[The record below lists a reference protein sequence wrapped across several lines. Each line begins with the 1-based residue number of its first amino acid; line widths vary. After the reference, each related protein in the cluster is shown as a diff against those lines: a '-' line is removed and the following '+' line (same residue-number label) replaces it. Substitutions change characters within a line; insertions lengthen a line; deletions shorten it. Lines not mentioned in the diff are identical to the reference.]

1 MKAANYIFYICS
13 LIEKNNTMKKT
24 IVMLLTGALFYNA
37 QAQQA
42 VGRPET
48 LQRFKNTTTMV
59 VLENNPMLEYN
70 FKIKETVEKHWDISK
85 YEIITFSTSEFEKA
99 RMDSTKSF
107 LVRNTVYNDKDK
119 TKSKFDYLCVELG
132 GDYEYIRQMPDIAS
146 VPICY
151 SGVDEESYGYK
162 LGLLCRFLQNHI
174 KLTTE
179 NPKLTSKNILKY
191 YNSQMADIHDKTL
204 YLVKEELNPDL
215 NTEAKIK
222 ALYPYKFKI
231 VSRKEVEDAI
241 DRRDPDVVLLHKVG
255 PEGTRKKDVRCY
267 KVIVGASD
275 ARLYYF
281 AWHMISDKAKEG
293 MLAKDFQKLAKA
305 KKK

>member
-1 MKAANYIFYICS
+1 
-13 LIEKNNTMKKT
+13 MKKT
-24 IVMLLTGALFYNA
+24 LAIAFASALFCNV

-42 VGRPET
+42 VGTPEN

-59 VLENNPMLEYN
+59 VLDNNPLLEYN
-70 FKIKETVEKHWDISK
+70 FKIKETVEKHWNINK
-85 YEIITFSTSEFEKA
+85 YDVVTFSSADFEKA
-99 RMDSTKSF
+99 RKDSTKAF
-107 LVRNTVYNDKDK
+107 LMRNTVYNDRDK

-151 SGVDEESYGYK
+151 NGVDEASYGYK
-162 LGLLCRFLQNHI
+162 LGLLCQFLQNHI

-222 ALYPYKFKI
+222 SLYPYKFKI
-231 VSRKEVEDAI
+231 VSREEVEAAI
-241 DRRDPDVVLLHKVG
+241 DRHDPDVVLLHKVG
-255 PEGTRKKDVRCY
+255 PEGTRKKEVRCY

-281 AWHMISDKAKEG
+281 AYHMISDKNKEG

>member
-1 MKAANYIFYICS
+1 M
-13 LIEKNNTMKKT
+13 
-24 IVMLLTGALFYNA
+24 
-37 QAQQA
+37 
-42 VGRPET
+42 
-48 LQRFKNTTTMV
+48 
-59 VLENNPMLEYN
+59 
-70 FKIKETVEKHWDISK
+70 
-85 YEIITFSTSEFEKA
+85 
-99 RMDSTKSF
+99 
-107 LVRNTVYNDKDK
+107 RNTVYNDRDK

-151 SGVDEESYGYK
+151 NGVDEASYGYK
-162 LGLLCRFLQNHI
+162 LGLLCQFLQNHI

-204 YLVKEELNPDL
+204 YLVKDELNPDL

-222 ALYPYKFKI
+222 SLYPYKFKI
-231 VSRKEVEDAI
+231 VSREEVEAAI
-241 DRRDPDVVLLHKVG
+241 DRHDPDVVLLHKVG
-255 PEGTRKKDVRCY
+255 PEGTRKKEVRCY

-281 AWHMISDKAKEG
+281 AYHMISDKNKEG

>member
-1 MKAANYIFYICS
+1 
-13 LIEKNNTMKKT
+13 MKKT
-24 IVMLLTGALFYNA
+24 LAIAFASALFCNA

-42 VGRPET
+42 VGTPEN

-59 VLENNPMLEYN
+59 VLDNNPLLEYN
-70 FKIKETVEKHWDISK
+70 FKIKETVEKHWNINK
-85 YEIITFSTSEFEKA
+85 YDVVTFSSADFEKA
-99 RMDSTKSF
+99 RKDSTKAF
-107 LVRNTVYNDKDK
+107 LMRNTVYNDRDK

-151 SGVDEESYGYK
+151 NGVDEASYGYK
-162 LGLLCRFLQNHI
+162 LGLLCQFLQNHI

-222 ALYPYKFKI
+222 SLYPYKFKI
-231 VSRKEVEDAI
+231 VSREEVEAAI
-241 DRRDPDVVLLHKVG
+241 DRHDPNVVLLHKVG

-281 AWHMISDKAKEG
+281 AYHMISDKNKEG

>member
-1 MKAANYIFYICS
+1 
-13 LIEKNNTMKKT
+13 MKKT
-24 IVMLLTGALFYNA
+24 LVIALASALFYNA

-42 VGRPET
+42 VGTPDNLR
-48 LQRFKNTTTMV
+48 RFKNTTTMV
-59 VLENNPMLEYN
+59 VLDNNPLLEYN
-70 FKIKETVEKHWDISK
+70 FKIKESVEKHWNINK
-85 YEIITFSTSEFEKA
+85 YDVVTFSSADFEKA
-99 RMDSTKSF
+99 RKDSTKAF
-107 LVRNTVYNDKDK
+107 LMRNTVYNDKDK

-151 SGVDEESYGYK
+151 NGVEESSYGYK
-162 LGLLCRFLQNHI
+162 LGLLCQFLQNHI

-222 ALYPYKFKI
+222 SLYPYKFKI
-231 VSRKEVEDAI
+231 VSREEVEAAI
-241 DRRDPDVVLLHKVG
+241 DRHDPDVVLLHKVG

-267 KVIVGASD
+267 KVIVGAAD
-275 ARLYYF
+275 AKLYYF
-281 AWHMISDKAKEG
+281 SWHMISDKAKEG

>member
-1 MKAANYIFYICS
+1 MGAMFYS
-13 LIEKNNTMKKT
+13 
-24 IVMLLTGALFYNA
+24 A

-42 VGRPET
+42 VGRPES
-48 LQRFKNTTTMV
+48 LKRFKNTTTMV
-59 VLENNPMLEYN
+59 VLEKNPMLEYN
-70 FKIKETVEKHWDISK
+70 FKIKETVEKHWTISN
-85 YEIITFSTSEFEKA
+85 YEVLTFSTSDFEKA
-99 RMDSTKSF
+99 RRDSTKSF
-107 LVRNTVYNDKDK
+107 LVKNTVYNEKDQ

-132 GDYEYIRQMPDIAS
+132 GDYEFVRQMPDIAS

-151 SGVDEESYGYK
+151 TGVDEESYGYK
-162 LGLLCRFLQNHI
+162 LGLLCEFLQNHI
-174 KLTTE
+174 KLTSE
-179 NPKLTSKNILKY
+179 NPQLNSKNILKY

-215 NTEAKIK
+215 NTEAQIK
-222 ALYPYKFKI
+222 AVYPYKFKI
-231 VSRKEVEDAI
+231 VSREEVEAAI
-241 DRRDPDVVLLHKVG
+241 DRKDPDVVLLHKVG
-255 PEGTRKKDVRCY
+255 PEGTRKKEVRCY
-267 KVIVGASD
+267 KVIIGAAD

>member
-1 MKAANYIFYICS
+1 
-13 LIEKNNTMKKT
+13 MKKLFAIMT
-24 IVMLLTGALFYNA
+24 IGAFVYNA

-42 VGRPET
+42 VGTSEQLNT
-48 LQRFKNTTTMV
+48 FKNTTTMV
-59 VLENNPMLEYN
+59 VLENNPLMEYN
-70 FKIKETVEKHWDISK
+70 SKIKETVEKHWDISK
-85 YEIITFSTSEFEKA
+85 YEIITFSTAEFDKA
-99 RMDSTKSF
+99 RMDPTKSF
-107 LVRNTVYNDKDK
+107 LVRNTYYNDKDK

-132 GDYEYIRQMPDIAS
+132 GDYEYVRQMPDIAS

-151 SGVDEESYGYK
+151 SGVEEESYGYK

-179 NPKLTSKNILKY
+179 NPQLNKKNILKY

-204 YLVKEELNPDL
+204 YLVKDELNPDL

-231 VSRKEVEDAI
+231 VSREDVEAAI

-267 KVIVGASD
+267 KVIVGAAD

>member
-1 MKAANYIFYICS
+1 
-13 LIEKNNTMKKT
+13 MKKLFAIMT
-24 IVMLLTGALFYNA
+24 IGAFACNA

-42 VGRPET
+42 VGT
-48 LQRFKNTTTMV
+48 SDQIQAFKKTTTMV
-59 VLENNPMLEYN
+59 VLENNPLLEYN
-70 FKIKETVEKHWDISK
+70 LKIKETVEKHWDISK
-85 YEIITFSTSEFEKA
+85 YEVITFSTAEFDKA
-99 RMDSTKSF
+99 RMDPSKSF
-107 LVRNTVYNDKDK
+107 LMKNTVYNEKDK

-132 GDYEYIRQMPDIAS
+132 GDYEYVRQMPDIAS

-151 SGVDEESYGYK
+151 NGVDEESYGYK

-174 KLTTE
+174 KLTSE
-179 NPKLTSKNILKY
+179 NPQLNKKNILKY

-215 NTEAKIK
+215 NTETKIK
-222 ALYPYKFKI
+222 SLYPYKFKI
-231 VSRKEVEDAI
+231 VSREEAEAAI

-267 KVIVGASD
+267 KAIVGAAD

-293 MLAKDFQKLAKA
+293 MLAKDFKKLAKA

>member
-1 MKAANYIFYICS
+1 
-13 LIEKNNTMKKT
+13 MKKT
-24 IVMLLTGALFYNA
+24 LAIAFASALFCNA

-42 VGRPET
+42 VGTPEN

-59 VLENNPMLEYN
+59 VLDNNPLLEYN
-70 FKIKETVEKHWDISK
+70 FKIKETVEKHWNINK
-85 YEIITFSTSEFEKA
+85 YDVVTFSSADFEKA
-99 RMDSTKSF
+99 RKDSTKAF
-107 LVRNTVYNDKDK
+107 LMRNTVYNDRDK

-151 SGVDEESYGYK
+151 NGVDEASYSYK
-162 LGLLCRFLQNHI
+162 LGLLCQFLQNHI

-222 ALYPYKFKI
+222 SLYPYKFKI
-231 VSRKEVEDAI
+231 VSREEVEAAI
-241 DRRDPDVVLLHKVG
+241 DRHDPNVVLLHKVG

-281 AWHMISDKAKEG
+281 AYHMISDKNKEG

>member
-1 MKAANYIFYICS
+1 
-13 LIEKNNTMKKT
+13 MKKT
-24 IVMLLTGALFYNA
+24 LAIAFASALFCNA

-42 VGRPET
+42 VGTPEN

-59 VLENNPMLEYN
+59 VLDNNPLLEYN
-70 FKIKETVEKHWDISK
+70 FKIKETVEKHWNINK
-85 YEIITFSTSEFEKA
+85 YDVVTFSSADFEKA
-99 RMDSTKSF
+99 RKDSTKAF
-107 LVRNTVYNDKDK
+107 LMRNTVYNDRDK

-151 SGVDEESYGYK
+151 NGVDEASYGYK
-162 LGLLCRFLQNHI
+162 LGLLCQFLQNHI

-222 ALYPYKFKI
+222 SLYPYKFKI
-231 VSRKEVEDAI
+231 VSREEVEAAI
-241 DRRDPDVVLLHKVG
+241 DRHDPDVVLLHKVG
-255 PEGTRKKDVRCY
+255 PEGTRKKEVRCY
-267 KVIVGASD
+267 KVIVGAAD

-281 AWHMISDKAKEG
+281 AYHMISDKNKEG

>member
-1 MKAANYIFYICS
+1 
-13 LIEKNNTMKKT
+13 MKKT
-24 IVMLLTGALFYNA
+24 LAIAFASALFCNA

-42 VGRPET
+42 VGTPEN

-59 VLENNPMLEYN
+59 VLDNNPLLEYN
-70 FKIKETVEKHWDISK
+70 FKIKETVEKHWNINK
-85 YEIITFSTSEFEKA
+85 YDVVTFSSADFEKA
-99 RMDSTKSF
+99 RKDSTKAF
-107 LVRNTVYNDKDK
+107 LMRNTVYNDRDK

-151 SGVDEESYGYK
+151 NGVDEASYGYK
-162 LGLLCRFLQNHI
+162 LGLLCQFLQNHI

-222 ALYPYKFKI
+222 SLYPYKFKI
-231 VSRKEVEDAI
+231 VSREEAEAAI

-267 KVIVGASD
+267 KAIVGAAD

-293 MLAKDFQKLAKA
+293 MLAKDFKKLAKA

>member
-1 MKAANYIFYICS
+1 
-13 LIEKNNTMKKT
+13 MKKT
-24 IVMLLTGALFYNA
+24 LAIAFASALFCNA

-42 VGRPET
+42 VGTPEN

-59 VLENNPMLEYN
+59 VLDNNPLLEYN
-70 FKIKETVEKHWDISK
+70 FKIKETVEKHWNINK
-85 YEIITFSTSEFEKA
+85 YDVVTFSSADFEKA
-99 RMDSTKSF
+99 RKDSTKAF
-107 LVRNTVYNDKDK
+107 LMRNTVYNDRDK

-151 SGVDEESYGYK
+151 NGVDEASYGYK
-162 LGLLCRFLQNHI
+162 LGLLCQFLQNHI

-222 ALYPYKFKI
+222 SLYPYKFKI
-231 VSRKEVEDAI
+231 VSREEVEGAI
-241 DRRDPDVVLLHKVG
+241 DRHDPDVVLLHKVG
-255 PEGTRKKDVRCY
+255 PEGTRKKEVRCY
-267 KVIVGASD
+267 KVIVGAAD

-281 AWHMISDKAKEG
+281 AYHMISDKNKEG

>member
-1 MKAANYIFYICS
+1 
-13 LIEKNNTMKKT
+13 MKKT
-24 IVMLLTGALFYNA
+24 LAIAFASALFCNA

-42 VGRPET
+42 VGTPEN

-59 VLENNPMLEYN
+59 VLDNNPLLEYN
-70 FKIKETVEKHWDISK
+70 FKIKETVEKHWNINK
-85 YEIITFSTSEFEKA
+85 YDVVTFSSADFEKA
-99 RMDSTKSF
+99 RKDSTKAF
-107 LVRNTVYNDKDK
+107 LMRNTVYNDRDK

-151 SGVDEESYGYK
+151 NGVDEASYGYK
-162 LGLLCRFLQNHI
+162 LGLLCQFLQNHI

-204 YLVKEELNPDL
+204 YLVKDELNPDL

-222 ALYPYKFKI
+222 SLYPYKFKI
-231 VSRKEVEDAI
+231 VSREEVEAAI
-241 DRRDPDVVLLHKVG
+241 DRHDPDVVLLHKVG
-255 PEGTRKKDVRCY
+255 PEGTRKKEVRCY
-267 KVIVGASD
+267 KVIVGAAD

-281 AWHMISDKAKEG
+281 AYHMISDKNKEG

>member
-1 MKAANYIFYICS
+1 
-13 LIEKNNTMKKT
+13 MKKT
-24 IVMLLTGALFYNA
+24 IAMLLACAFAYNA
-37 QAQQA
+37 QAQQT
-42 VGRPET
+42 VGRPES

-59 VLENNPMLEYN
+59 VLDNNPLLEYN
-70 FKIKETVEKHWDISK
+70 FKIKETVEKHWNINK
-85 YEIITFSTSEFEKA
+85 YDVVTFSSADFEKA
-99 RMDSTKSF
+99 RKDSTKAF
-107 LVRNTVYNDKDK
+107 LMRNTVYNDKDK

-151 SGVDEESYGYK
+151 NGVEESSYGYK
-162 LGLLCRFLQNHI
+162 LGLLCQFLQNHI

-179 NPKLTSKNILKY
+179 NPNLTSKNILKY

-222 ALYPYKFKI
+222 SLYPYKFKI
-231 VSRKEVEDAI
+231 VSREEVEAAI
-241 DRRDPDVVLLHKVG
+241 DRHDPDVVLLHKVG

-267 KVIVGASD
+267 KVIVGAAD

-281 AWHMISDKAKEG
+281 AWHMISDKNKEG

>member
-1 MKAANYIFYICS
+1 
-13 LIEKNNTMKKT
+13 MKKT
-24 IVMLLTGALFYNA
+24 LAIAFASALFCNA

-42 VGRPET
+42 VGTPEN

-59 VLENNPMLEYN
+59 VLDNNPLLEYN
-70 FKIKETVEKHWDISK
+70 FKIKETVEKHWNINK
-85 YEIITFSTSEFEKA
+85 YDVVTFSSADFEKA
-99 RMDSTKSF
+99 RKDSTKAF
-107 LVRNTVYNDKDK
+107 LMRNTVYNDRDK

-151 SGVDEESYGYK
+151 NGVDEASYGYK
-162 LGLLCRFLQNHI
+162 LGLLCQFLQNHI

-204 YLVKEELNPDL
+204 YLVKDELNPDL

-222 ALYPYKFKI
+222 SLYPYKFKI
-231 VSRKEVEDAI
+231 VSREEVEAAI
-241 DRRDPDVVLLHKVG
+241 DRHDPDVVLLHKVG
-255 PEGTRKKDVRCY
+255 PEGTRKKEVRCY

-281 AWHMISDKAKEG
+281 AYHMISDKNKEG

>member
-1 MKAANYIFYICS
+1 
-13 LIEKNNTMKKT
+13 MKKT
-24 IVMLLTGALFYNA
+24 LAIAFASALFCNA
-37 QAQQA
+37 QAQQT
-42 VGRPET
+42 VGTPEN

-59 VLENNPMLEYN
+59 VLDNNPLLEYN
-70 FKIKETVEKHWDISK
+70 FKIKETVEKHWNINK
-85 YEIITFSTSEFEKA
+85 YDVVTFSSADFEKA
-99 RMDSTKSF
+99 RKDSTKAF
-107 LVRNTVYNDKDK
+107 LMRNTVYNDRDK

-151 SGVDEESYGYK
+151 NGVDEASYGYK
-162 LGLLCRFLQNHI
+162 LGLLCQFLQNHI

-222 ALYPYKFKI
+222 SLYPYKFKI
-231 VSRKEVEDAI
+231 VSREEVEAAI
-241 DRRDPDVVLLHKVG
+241 DRHDPDVVLLHKVG
-255 PEGTRKKDVRCY
+255 PEGTRKKEVRCY

-281 AWHMISDKAKEG
+281 AYHMISDKNKEG

>member
-1 MKAANYIFYICS
+1 
-13 LIEKNNTMKKT
+13 MKKT
-24 IVMLLTGALFYNA
+24 LAIAFASALFCNA

-42 VGRPET
+42 VGTPEN

-59 VLENNPMLEYN
+59 VLDNNPLLEYN
-70 FKIKETVEKHWDISK
+70 FKIKETVEKHWNINK
-85 YEIITFSTSEFEKA
+85 YDVVTFSSADFEKA
-99 RMDSTKSF
+99 RKDSTKAF
-107 LVRNTVYNDKDK
+107 LMRNTVYNDRDK

-151 SGVDEESYGYK
+151 NGVDEASYGYK
-162 LGLLCRFLQNHI
+162 LGLLCQFLQNHI

-222 ALYPYKFKI
+222 SLYPYKFKI
-231 VSRKEVEDAI
+231 VSREEVEAAI
-241 DRRDPDVVLLHKVG
+241 DRHDPDVVLLHKVG
-255 PEGTRKKDVRCY
+255 PEGTRKKEVRCY

-281 AWHMISDKAKEG
+281 AYHMISDKNKEG

>member
-1 MKAANYIFYICS
+1 
-13 LIEKNNTMKKT
+13 MKKT
-24 IVMLLTGALFYNA
+24 LAIAFASVLFCNA

-42 VGRPET
+42 VGTPEN

-59 VLENNPMLEYN
+59 VLDNNPLLEYN
-70 FKIKETVEKHWDISK
+70 FKIKETVEKHWNINK
-85 YEIITFSTSEFEKA
+85 YDVVTFSSADFEKA
-99 RMDSTKSF
+99 RKDSTKAF
-107 LVRNTVYNDKDK
+107 LMRNTVYNDRDK

-151 SGVDEESYGYK
+151 NGVDEASYGYK
-162 LGLLCRFLQNHI
+162 LGLLCQFLQNHI

-204 YLVKEELNPDL
+204 YLVKDELNPDL

-222 ALYPYKFKI
+222 SLYPYKFKI
-231 VSRKEVEDAI
+231 VSREEVEAAI
-241 DRRDPDVVLLHKVG
+241 DRHDPDVVLLHKVG
-255 PEGTRKKDVRCY
+255 PEGTRKKEVRCY
-267 KVIVGASD
+267 KVIVGAAD

-281 AWHMISDKAKEG
+281 AYHMISDKNKEG

>member
-1 MKAANYIFYICS
+1 
-13 LIEKNNTMKKT
+13 MKKLFAIMT
-24 IVMLLTGALFYNA
+24 IGAFACNV

-42 VGRPET
+42 VGT
-48 LQRFKNTTTMV
+48 SDQIQAFKKTTTMV
-59 VLENNPMLEYN
+59 VLENNPLLEYN
-70 FKIKETVEKHWDISK
+70 LKIKETVEKHWDISK
-85 YEIITFSTSEFEKA
+85 YEVITFSTAEFDKA
-99 RMDSTKSF
+99 RMDPSKSF
-107 LVRNTVYNDKDK
+107 LMKNTVYNEKDK

-132 GDYEYIRQMPDIAS
+132 GDYEYVRQMPDIAS

-151 SGVDEESYGYK
+151 NGVDEESYGYK

-174 KLTTE
+174 KLTSE
-179 NPKLTSKNILKY
+179 NPQLNKKNILKY

-222 ALYPYKFKI
+222 SLYPYKFKI
-231 VSRKEVEDAI
+231 VSREEVEAAI
-241 DRRDPDVVLLHKVG
+241 DRHDPDVVLLHKVG
-255 PEGTRKKDVRCY
+255 PEGTRKKEVRCY
-267 KVIVGASD
+267 KVIVGAAD

-281 AWHMISDKAKEG
+281 AYHMISDKNKEG

>member
-1 MKAANYIFYICS
+1 M
-13 LIEKNNTMKKT
+13 T
-24 IVMLLTGALFYNA
+24 IGAFACNV

-42 VGRPET
+42 VGT
-48 LQRFKNTTTMV
+48 SDQIQAFKKTTTMV
-59 VLENNPMLEYN
+59 VLENNPLLEYN
-70 FKIKETVEKHWDISK
+70 LKIKETVEKHWDISK
-85 YEIITFSTSEFEKA
+85 YEVITFSTAEFDKA
-99 RMDSTKSF
+99 RMDPSKSF
-107 LVRNTVYNDKDK
+107 LMKNTVYNEKDK

-132 GDYEYIRQMPDIAS
+132 GDYEYVRQMPDIAS

-151 SGVDEESYGYK
+151 NGVDEESYGYK

-174 KLTTE
+174 KLTSE
-179 NPKLTSKNILKY
+179 NPQLNKKNILKY

-222 ALYPYKFKI
+222 SLYPYKFKI
-231 VSRKEVEDAI
+231 VSREEAEAAI

-267 KVIVGASD
+267 KAIVGAAD

-293 MLAKDFQKLAKA
+293 MLAKDFKKLAKA

>member
-1 MKAANYIFYICS
+1 
-13 LIEKNNTMKKT
+13 MKKT
-24 IVMLLTGALFYNA
+24 LAIAFASALFCNA

-42 VGRPET
+42 VGTPEN

-59 VLENNPMLEYN
+59 VLDNNPLLEYN
-70 FKIKETVEKHWDISK
+70 FKIKETVEKHWNINKYDIV
-85 YEIITFSTSEFEKA
+85 TFSSADFEKA
-99 RMDSTKSF
+99 RKDSTKAF
-107 LVRNTVYNDKDK
+107 LMRNTVYNDRDK

-151 SGVDEESYGYK
+151 NGVDEASYGYK
-162 LGLLCRFLQNHI
+162 LGLLCQFLQNHI

-222 ALYPYKFKI
+222 SLYPYKFKI
-231 VSRKEVEDAI
+231 VSREEVEAAI
-241 DRRDPDVVLLHKVG
+241 DRHDPDVVLLHKVG
-255 PEGTRKKDVRCY
+255 PEGTRKKEVRCY
-267 KVIVGASD
+267 KVIVGAAD

-281 AWHMISDKAKEG
+281 AYHMISDKNKEG

>member
-1 MKAANYIFYICS
+1 
-13 LIEKNNTMKKT
+13 MKKLFAIMT
-24 IVMLLTGALFYNA
+24 IGAFACNA

-42 VGRPET
+42 VGT
-48 LQRFKNTTTMV
+48 SDQIQAFKKTTTMV
-59 VLENNPMLEYN
+59 VLENNPLLEYN
-70 FKIKETVEKHWDISK
+70 LKIKETVEKHWDISK
-85 YEIITFSTSEFEKA
+85 YEVITFSTAEFDKA
-99 RMDSTKSF
+99 RMDPSKSF
-107 LVRNTVYNDKDK
+107 LMKNTVYNEKDK

-132 GDYEYIRQMPDIAS
+132 GDYEYVRQMPDIAS

-151 SGVDEESYGYK
+151 NGVDEESYGYK

-174 KLTTE
+174 KLTSE
-179 NPKLTSKNILKY
+179 NPQLNKKNILKY

-222 ALYPYKFKI
+222 SLYPYKFKI
-231 VSRKEVEDAI
+231 VSREEAEAAI

-267 KVIVGASD
+267 KAIVGAAD

-293 MLAKDFQKLAKA
+293 MLAKDFKKLAKA
-305 KKK
+305 KQK

>member
-1 MKAANYIFYICS
+1 
-13 LIEKNNTMKKT
+13 MKKT
-24 IVMLLTGALFYNA
+24 FALILTCALFYNA

-42 VGRPET
+42 VGRPES
-48 LQRFKNTTTMV
+48 LKRFKNTTTMV
-59 VLENNPMLEYN
+59 VLEKNPMLEYN
-70 FKIKETVEKHWDISK
+70 FKIKETVEKHWNINN
-85 YEIITFSTSEFEKA
+85 YEVITFSTEDFEKA
-99 RMDSTKSF
+99 RKDSTKSF
-107 LVRNTVYNDKDK
+107 LVKNTVYNEKDK

-132 GDYEYIRQMPDIAS
+132 GDYEFIRQMPDIAS

-151 SGVDEESYGYK
+151 SGVGEESYGYK
-162 LGLLCRFLQNHI
+162 LGILCQFLQNHI

-179 NPKLTSKNILKY
+179 NPQLTSKNILKY

-215 NTEAKIK
+215 NTEAQIR
-222 ALYPYKFKI
+222 AVYPYKFKI
-231 VSRKEVEDAI
+231 VTREEAEAAI
-241 DRRDPDVVLLHKVG
+241 DRKDPDVVLLHKVG
-255 PEGTRKKDVRCY
+255 PEGTRKKEVRCY
-267 KVIVGASD
+267 KAIIGASD

-281 AWHMISDKAKEG
+281 AFHMISDKAKEG

>member
-1 MKAANYIFYICS
+1 
-13 LIEKNNTMKKT
+13 MKKT
-24 IVMLLTGALFYNA
+24 LAIAFVSALFCNA

-42 VGRPET
+42 VGTPEN

-59 VLENNPMLEYN
+59 VLDNNPLLEYN
-70 FKIKETVEKHWDISK
+70 FKIKETVEKHWNINK
-85 YEIITFSTSEFEKA
+85 YDVVTFSSADFEKA
-99 RMDSTKSF
+99 RKDSTKAF
-107 LVRNTVYNDKDK
+107 LMRNTVYNDRDK

-151 SGVDEESYGYK
+151 NGVDEASYGYK
-162 LGLLCRFLQNHI
+162 LGLLCQFLQNHI

-222 ALYPYKFKI
+222 SLYPYKFKI
-231 VSRKEVEDAI
+231 VSREEVEAAI
-241 DRRDPDVVLLHKVG
+241 DRHDPDVVLLHKVG
-255 PEGTRKKDVRCY
+255 PEGTRKKEVRCY

-281 AWHMISDKAKEG
+281 AYHMISDKNKEG

>member
-1 MKAANYIFYICS
+1 
-13 LIEKNNTMKKT
+13 MKKT
-24 IVMLLTGALFYNA
+24 LAIAFASALCYNA

-42 VGRPET
+42 VGTPDN

-59 VLENNPMLEYN
+59 VLDNNPLLEYN
-70 FKIKETVEKHWDISK
+70 FKIKETVEKHWNINK
-85 YEIITFSTSEFEKA
+85 YDVVTFSSSDFEKA
-99 RMDSTKSF
+99 RMDSTKAF
-107 LVRNTVYNDKDK
+107 LMRNTVYNDKDK

-151 SGVDEESYGYK
+151 HGVDEATYGYK
-162 LGLLCRFLQNHI
+162 LGLLCQFLQNHI

-179 NPKLTSKNILKY
+179 NPKLNSKNILKY

-222 ALYPYKFKI
+222 SLYPYKFKI
-231 VSRKEVEDAI
+231 VSREEVEAAI
-241 DRRDPDVVLLHKVG
+241 DRHDPDVVLLHKVG
-255 PEGTRKKDVRCY
+255 PEGTRKKEVRCY

-281 AWHMISDKAKEG
+281 AYHMISDKNKEG

>member
-1 MKAANYIFYICS
+1 
-13 LIEKNNTMKKT
+13 MKKLFAIMT
-24 IVMLLTGALFYNA
+24 IGAFVYNA

-42 VGRPET
+42 VGTSEQLNT
-48 LQRFKNTTTMV
+48 FKNTTTMV
-59 VLENNPMLEYN
+59 VLENNPLMEYN
-70 FKIKETVEKHWDISK
+70 SKIKETVEKHWDISK
-85 YEIITFSTSEFEKA
+85 YEIITFSTAEFDKA
-99 RMDSTKSF
+99 RMDPTKSF
-107 LVRNTVYNDKDK
+107 LVRNTYYNDKDK

-132 GDYEYIRQMPDIAS
+132 GDYEYVRQMPDIAS

-151 SGVDEESYGYK
+151 SGVEEESYGYK

-179 NPKLTSKNILKY
+179 NPQLNKKNILKY

-204 YLVKEELNPDL
+204 YLVKDELNPDL

-222 ALYPYKFKI
+222 ALYPFKFKI
-231 VSRKEVEDAI
+231 VSREDVEAAI

-267 KVIVGASD
+267 KVIVGAAD

>member
-1 MKAANYIFYICS
+1 
-13 LIEKNNTMKKT
+13 MKKT
-24 IVMLLTGALFYNA
+24 LAIAFASALFCNV

-42 VGRPET
+42 VGTPEN

-59 VLENNPMLEYN
+59 VLDNNPLLEYN
-70 FKIKETVEKHWDISK
+70 FKIKETVEKHWNINK
-85 YEIITFSTSEFEKA
+85 YDVVTFSSADFEKA
-99 RMDSTKSF
+99 RKDSTKAF
-107 LVRNTVYNDKDK
+107 LMRNTVYNDRDK

-151 SGVDEESYGYK
+151 NGVDEASYGYK
-162 LGLLCRFLQNHI
+162 LGLLCQFLQNHI

-222 ALYPYKFKI
+222 SLYPYKFKI
-231 VSRKEVEDAI
+231 VSREEVEAAI
-241 DRRDPDVVLLHKVG
+241 DRHDPDVVLLHKVG
-255 PEGTRKKDVRCY
+255 PEGTRKKEVRCY
-267 KVIVGASD
+267 KVIVGAAD

-281 AWHMISDKAKEG
+281 AYHMISDKNKEG

>member
-1 MKAANYIFYICS
+1 
-13 LIEKNNTMKKT
+13 MKKLFAIMT
-24 IVMLLTGALFYNA
+24 IGAFACNV

-42 VGRPET
+42 VGT
-48 LQRFKNTTTMV
+48 SDQIQAFKKTTTMV
-59 VLENNPMLEYN
+59 VLENNPLLEYN
-70 FKIKETVEKHWDISK
+70 LKIKETVEKHWDISK
-85 YEIITFSTSEFEKA
+85 YEVITFSTAEFDKA
-99 RMDSTKSF
+99 RMDPSKSF
-107 LVRNTVYNDKDK
+107 LMKNTVYNEKDK

-132 GDYEYIRQMPDIAS
+132 GDYEYVRQMPDIAS

-151 SGVDEESYGYK
+151 NGVDEESYGYK

-174 KLTTE
+174 KLTSE
-179 NPKLTSKNILKY
+179 NPQLNKKNILKY

-222 ALYPYKFKI
+222 SLYPYKFKI
-231 VSRKEVEDAI
+231 VSREEAEAAI
-241 DRRDPDVVLLHKVG
+241 DRRDPAVVLLHKVG

-267 KVIVGASD
+267 KAIVGAAD

-293 MLAKDFQKLAKA
+293 MLAKDFKKLAKA

>member
-1 MKAANYIFYICS
+1 
-13 LIEKNNTMKKT
+13 MKKLFAIMT
-24 IVMLLTGALFYNA
+24 IGAIACNA

-42 VGRPET
+42 VGT
-48 LQRFKNTTTMV
+48 SDQIQAFKKTTTMV
-59 VLENNPMLEYN
+59 VLENNPLLEYN
-70 FKIKETVEKHWDISK
+70 LKIKETVEKHWDISK
-85 YEIITFSTSEFEKA
+85 YEVITFSTAEFDKA
-99 RMDSTKSF
+99 RMDPSKSF
-107 LVRNTVYNDKDK
+107 LMKNTVYNEKDK

-132 GDYEYIRQMPDIAS
+132 GDYEYVRQMPDIAS

-151 SGVDEESYGYK
+151 NGVDEESYGYK

-174 KLTTE
+174 KLTSE
-179 NPKLTSKNILKY
+179 NPQLNKKNILKY

-222 ALYPYKFKI
+222 SLYPYKFKI
-231 VSRKEVEDAI
+231 VSREEAEAAI

-267 KVIVGASD
+267 KAIVGAAD

-293 MLAKDFQKLAKA
+293 MLAKDFKKLAKA